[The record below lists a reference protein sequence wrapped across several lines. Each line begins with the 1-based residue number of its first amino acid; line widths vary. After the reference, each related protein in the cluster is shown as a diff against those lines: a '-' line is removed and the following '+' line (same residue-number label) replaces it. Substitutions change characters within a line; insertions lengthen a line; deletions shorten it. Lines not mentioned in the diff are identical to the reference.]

1 VASKEYQTK
10 LCIRKNNT
18 MKTTHTDA
26 EVQGAMELAYKL
38 ISNVRNP
45 DYIYPT
51 SMDEEIAAR
60 LNLARAFLANL
71 PETQPLVVDG
81 NHSRPLSQLRPLSE
95 AGPVPEGC
103 QRYYFIS
110 TLSTGG
116 RVKIQGDTHF
126 ADIRLPDE
134 FTFKKDAR

>member
-1 VASKEYQTK
+1 
-10 LCIRKNNT
+10 

-51 SMDEEIAAR
+51 SMDEEIATR

-71 PETQPLVVDG
+71 PETQPEL
-81 NHSRPLSQLRPLSE
+81 LFQLRPLSE
-95 AGPVPEGC
+95 AGEVPEGC

-116 RVKIQGDTHF
+116 SVKIEGDTHF
-126 ADIRLPDE
+126 ADIRLPVPATKE
-134 FTFKKDAR
+134 DAR